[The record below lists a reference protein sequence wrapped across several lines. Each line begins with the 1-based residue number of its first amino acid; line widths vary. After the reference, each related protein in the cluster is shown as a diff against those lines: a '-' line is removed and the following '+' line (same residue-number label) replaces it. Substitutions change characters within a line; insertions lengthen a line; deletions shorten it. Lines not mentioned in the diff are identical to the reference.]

1 MMFLRKS
8 GSAPAGLVRLT
19 KSNTLPSRAPY
30 LAMRST
36 LPERSAESDF
46 CLTKLEIYDI
56 QFPLT
61 ESARPAGRRDE
72 ESLFENCPNYN
83 LSANR
88 KGKANF
94 FISLARN
101 PLKSPGSGK

>member
-1 MMFLRKS
+1 M
-8 GSAPAGLVRLT
+8 T
-19 KSNTLPSRAPY
+19 Y
-30 LAMRST
+30 I
-36 LPERSAESDF
+36 SDF
-46 CLTKLEIYDI
+46 VKQKSLSAHRFGNVGRIAKHGI
-56 QFPLT
+56 QD
-61 ESARPAGRRDE
+61 ARVFRPGRPHEAGRRDE